1 MTRKYLLC
9 FGLSVISLSCRS
21 SRYSDELAGPQG
33 KGNDIEFF
41 STPAQVM
48 TYSWTNDSSAIG
60 SARSA
65 KGYIEKIVKT
75 AEANRNLPGVGGD
88 NEVGFGL
95 YTAAD
100 PINSKEYGRILVE
113 VPLLSGSK
121 LGVGNL
127 EGRNELLPIIRDIND
142 VPAIIYNFGGI
153 NFSGGGRAIVLRSTS
168 LLDMASAKSYD
179 CRSGD
184 ISFSDHK
191 PMRIRDTTTVSE
203 ILSVWCD
210 QMQFF
215 SRVGA
220 STELKNA
227 NHTISDYAVVEAVYS
242 EIFSAGTKVKK
253 ILASLKGAEG
263 RKRFPRLSE
272 LIEAHLNGRFDDE
285 IYKFQIYLEGIA
297 KILLETIPVKPGA
310 IRSPAIGDAPELS
323 EVIELFKQ
331 LEKLSPNDQPGSTP
345 ELTKSIINH
354 WKATPSAADR
364 LGEAIEAVLLVKDR
378 TTRDGF
384 NAWQIPNLDSHR

>member
-1 MTRKYLLC
+1 M
-9 FGLSVISLSCRS
+9 
-21 SRYSDELAGPQG
+21 
-33 KGNDIEFF
+33 
-41 STPAQVM
+41 
-48 TYSWTNDSSAIG
+48 
-60 SARSA
+60 
-65 KGYIEKIVKT
+65 
-75 AEANRNLPGVGGD
+75 
-88 NEVGFGL
+88 
-95 YTAAD
+95 
-100 PINSKEYGRILVE
+100 
-113 VPLLSGSK
+113 
-121 LGVGNL
+121 GVGNL

-384 NAWQIPNLDSHR
+384 NAWQIPNLDSHL

>member
-75 AEANRNLPGVGGD
+75 AEANRNLQGVGGD

-113 VPLLSGSK
+113 VPLLSRSK

-127 EGRNELLPIIRDIND
+127 EGRNELLPIIRDIDD

-184 ISFSDHK
+184 ISFADHK
-191 PMRIRDTTTVSE
+191 PLKIKDTTTVSE
-203 ILSVWCD
+203 VLSVWCD

-384 NAWQIPNLDSHR
+384 NAWHIPNLDSHR